1 MKKVINSDSL
11 LSEAIGELR
20 AMYMQHRYVRMSLTT
35 GKQRSLDQNAQLAVW
50 YAQVATELRQQS
62 EAEVKA
68 ECKLRIGVPIMRRD
82 DEDFRAMYDRVVK
95 PHDYETKIQMMGWMP
110 LTSLMSTKQ
119 LSEYAE
125 EMQRSYKGTVELVFS
140 DGK

>member
-1 MKKVINSDSL
+1 MKLVINSDQSL
-11 LSEAIGELR
+11 SAAIGEI
-20 AMYMQHRYVRMSLTT
+20 
-35 GKQRSLDQNAQLAVW
+35 RSLYAKDRFVRISAISGKNRSLSQNAQLAVW
-50 YAQVATELRQQS
+50 YTQIATELRQQS

-125 EMQRSYKGTVELVFS
+125 EMQRSYKGTVELIFS
-140 DGK
+140 AG